1 MTRAAGRAE
10 HLLLGLGALGY
21 TCYTFV
27 WFTLPALLSPVIAE
41 FGLSTTQAGVVV
53 GAVPL
58 VYIPLGLVSGLV
70 IDRAGARTAIGIGL
84 VGFGLVQ
91 IARGL
96 AGSFVTLLVPT
107 LALGVLG
114 TGLTFG
120 LPKLVSELFPPER
133 TGTMSSVYQVGASL
147 GSMAAFGLA
156 RPLLEPALGGWR
168 PVFLATGAVVLA
180 YAAVWAVAA
189 AGYARLRDASAAD
202 GPAAD
207 ADAGA
212 PDGADAD
219 GVRDDA
225 DGGDAPEGGSGG
237 DASAGS
243 GDDDRAFT
251 LASARRDLVRLF
263 SHRDMRLLV
272 VVGTMYLFI
281 NHGLRGWLAVVLEGT
296 GLSPDVAGLVTS
308 LLVGAQIAGTVTIPP
323 LSDRWGRRRGALG
336 CCGLLCA
343 AGVTGLLLGP
353 AALPAVVV
361 AVAVAGLGL
370 GGLSPMIKTLPVEM
384 DGIGPALTAT
394 AVSFV
399 YAVGEIGG
407 FAGPFV
413 LGALRDATGTFEGG
427 LAALVAA
434 GLVVVAASAS
444 MSRVA

>member
-1 MTRAAGRAE
+1 MARAAGRAE
-10 HLLLGLGALGY
+10 YLLLGLGALGY

-27 WFTLPALLSPVIAE
+27 WFTLPALLSPVISE

-58 VYIPLGLVSGLV
+58 VYIPLGLASGLL
-70 IDRAGARTAIGIGL
+70 IDRVGARTAIGIGL

-91 IARGL
+91 IARGI
-96 AGSFVTLLVPT
+96 AGGFLTLLVPT
-107 LALGVLG
+107 LVLGALG
-114 TGLTFG
+114 TGITFG
-120 LPKLVSELFPPER
+120 LPKLVAELFPPER
-133 TGTMSSVYQVGASL
+133 TGTMSSVYQVGSSL

-156 RPLLEPALGGWR
+156 RPVLEPVFGGWR
-168 PVFLATGAVVLA
+168 PIFLATGVVVLG
-180 YAAVWAVAA
+180 YAAVWIVAVV
-189 AGYARLRDASAAD
+189 GYARLGARAAD
-202 GPAAD
+202 GDAEPGAAD
-207 ADAGA
+207 AAGEGTGSGTPDDRGEA
-212 PDGADAD
+212 ADGDGAA
-219 GVRDDA
+219 A
-225 DGGDAPEGGSGG
+225 
-237 DASAGS
+237 
-243 GDDDRAFT
+243 DDRGFT
-251 LASARRDLVRLF
+251 VESARRDLVRLF

-272 VVGTMYLFI
+272 VVGTMYLFV

-296 GLSPDVAGLVTS
+296 GLSPDVAGLITS

-336 CCGLLCA
+336 GCGLLCA
-343 AGVTGLLLGP
+343 AGTAGLLVGP
-353 AALPAVVV
+353 GALPAVVAMV
-361 AVAVAGLGL
+361 ALTGLGL

-413 LGALRDATGTFEGG
+413 LGALRDATGGFAVG

-434 GLVVVAASAS
+434 GLVIVAASAS